1 MHCSH
6 VPLTGVATAT
16 DTAALLHERD
26 AVLEQLEAARSQN
39 VSERLI
45 VVDREGNDT
54 GLQVRRVSVKELHE
68 QRKRK
73 VRRLTDEL
81 ELIEREL
88 RNRGF
93 E

>member
-1 MHCSH
+1 
-6 VPLTGVATAT
+6 LF
-16 DTAALLHERD
+16 
-26 AVLEQLEAARSQN
+26 
-39 VSERLI
+39 

-54 GLQVRRVSVKELHE
+54 GLRVRRVSVKELHD

-81 ELIEREL
+81 ELLEREL
-88 RNRGF
+88 RQRGY